1 MKRIITI
8 GREFGSGGHEIGKL
22 AAEALGIAFYDKE
35 LLAAVAKESGFS
47 ERYIEEGWEYAT
59 ATNSL
64 LFNIAVSSGY
74 NTPGKGLTPS
84 DQVYVLQ
91 SNLIR
96 DLAEEEP
103 CVIVGRCADYILR
116 ERTDCLHVFL
126 YADMDYR
133 KKRIVERYGQTK
145 MTPENR
151 LKDKDKRRQVFY
163 RHYTGRDWGSPHNYG
178 LCLNTSTLGTERCV
192 EILTDLYRTL

>member
-47 ERYIEEGWEYAT
+47 ERYIEEGGEYAT

-96 DLAEEEP
+96 DLAEKEP

-116 ERTDCLHVFL
+116 ERMDCLHVFL

-151 LKDKDKRRQVFY
+151 LMDKDKRR
-163 RHYTGRDWGSPHNYG
+163 
-178 LCLNTSTLGTERCV
+178 
-192 EILTDLYRTL
+192 